1 LALNRKFDVHVFLG
15 TGVAAAE
22 NAGFAPGARYS
33 LLVFIRQPKG
43 ESGDARLARE
53 GAATAGWKEVA
64 LESSRCLPG
73 NAAPG
78 DTTLQAALGDALSD
92 GCAVVAHRQP
102 LAARAAG

>member
-33 LLVFIRQPKG
+33 LLVFVRQAKG
-43 ESGDARLARE
+43 ENGDARLARE
-53 GAATAGWKEVA
+53 GAATAGWKDLA

-73 NAAPG
+73 NATPG
-78 DTTLQAALGDALSD
+78 DATLQAALGDALSD
-92 GCAVVAHRQP
+92 GCAVLAYRQP
-102 LAARAAG
+102 LAKTG

>member
-1 LALNRKFDVHVFLG
+1 MALSRKFEVHVFLG

-33 LLVFIRQPKG
+33 LLVFVRQPKG
-43 ESGDARLARE
+43 EDGNARLARE
-53 GAATAGWKEVA
+53 GAATAGWKDVA

-78 DTTLQAALGDALSD
+78 DASLQAALGDALSD
-92 GCAVVAHRQP
+92 GCAVLAYRQP
-102 LAARAAG
+102 LAKTA